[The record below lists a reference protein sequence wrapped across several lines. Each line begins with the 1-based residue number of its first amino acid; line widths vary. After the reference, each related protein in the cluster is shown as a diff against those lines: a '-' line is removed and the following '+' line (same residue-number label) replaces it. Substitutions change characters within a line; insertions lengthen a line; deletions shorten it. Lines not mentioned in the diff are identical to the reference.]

1 MRRNNYSANAL
12 NMKTLN
18 ILHEIN
24 TKNSRCTSGL
34 KKKRGRIPECVKP
47 IKKNLVQFLRK
58 VA

>member
-24 TKNSRCTSGL
+24 TKNSRCCSGT
-34 KKKRGRIPECVKP
+34 KKKGRIPGCVKP
-47 IKKNLVQFLRK
+47 IKKNLVTFLRK

>member
-24 TKNSRCTSGL
+24 TKNSRCSSGI
-34 KKKRGRIPECVKP
+34 KKKGRIPECVKP
-47 IKKNLVQFLRK
+47 IKKNLVTFLRK